1 MGNLFVQEVDDTMI
15 IPRTLEI
22 FLLVDRAEKS
32 SIDLDA
38 CARNQFLR
46 DAVFTRPEYQSL
58 DSVILLYETIL

>member
-1 MGNLFVQEVDDTMI
+1 MGNIFVQEVDDTMI

-32 SIDLDA
+32 SIDLGT
-38 CARNQFLR
+38 CARSQFLR

-58 DSVILLYETIL
+58 DSVILRYETIL